1 MALYDAIPIVVGVTG
16 HRDIPSEKRDIL
28 NAAVE
33 KTLLSLRQS
42 CPHSEIVML
51 NSLAEGADQLCAEVA
66 LRLSVPLIAVLP
78 MEREAYEHDFS
89 GEALVRFRTLC
100 GAAKHCFVAPRAEQ
114 APESPDRD
122 FAYRQAG
129 IYVAAHAHVLLA
141 LWDGKETP
149 TSNCGTAETVR
160 FALESA
166 YEPKGAIP
174 LGGGCPVWHV
184 LTPRSGACGAENSG
198 TLRFL
203 GDKAAFEEVLS
214 RTDEFNRLAGKET
227 PTQSGLLPADRDA
240 DECLDGM
247 EELYAKADALSVHFA
262 GQYRRLLAAFAVVS
276 TIITIAFLLYD
287 EAELHWMIVVCGLML
302 LLAWFLQRR
311 GTRLASHRCYLEY
324 RMLAEGL
331 RVQAMLQYAGSAES
345 VAGILPWAAKT
356 EAGWVAAAL
365 KTCVIGD
372 PPATAH
378 SIRDAWVDQQRI
390 YHLKAIERSKRA
402 HEGSERTVGL
412 ALRLSIL
419 LYLSVLVFELI
430 WGGLLPF
437 SRQVPDAETYRT
449 LSKLLLGSIS
459 AATLF
464 ISNYYGRLSLSRVT
478 SDHAKM
484 ERFYAA
490 ILERMDRYGETGE
503 LLSLIAREE
512 LIENGNWCS
521 YQRDNTAD
529 FNL

>member
-1 MALYDAIPIVVGVTG
+1 MLLHDTIPIVVGVTG
-16 HRDIPSEKRDIL
+16 HRDFRTKDRDL
-28 NAAVE
+28 LSSAVE
-33 KTLLSLRQS
+33 KELLALRQS

-51 NSLAEGADQLCAEVA
+51 NSLAKGADQLCAEVA
-66 LRLSVPLIAVLP
+66 LRLSVPLVAVLP
-78 MEREAYEHDFS
+78 MEQEAYEHDFS
-89 GEALVRFRTLC
+89 GESLVRFRTLC
-100 GAAKHCFVAPRAEQ
+100 GAAAQCFVAPRAER
-114 APESPDRD
+114 APKSPDRD

-129 IYVAAHAHVLLA
+129 IYIAAHAHVLLA
-141 LWDGKETP
+141 LWDGNETP

-166 YEPKGAIP
+166 YEPEGSIP
-174 LGGGCPVWHV
+174 LGGNCPVWHV
-184 LTPRSGACGAENSG
+184 LTPRSGACGAEQGG
-198 TLRFL
+198 TVRFL

-214 RTDEFNRLAGKET
+214 RTEEFNRLASKEARS
-227 PTQSGLLPADRDA
+227 PCSLLPSERDA
-240 DECLDGM
+240 DECLDRL
-247 EELYAKADALSVHFA
+247 ESLYTKADALSVHFA
-262 GQYRRLLAAFAVVS
+262 GRYRRLLAALAIVS

-287 EAELHWMIVVCGLML
+287 EAELHWMIIVCGLML

-311 GTRLASHRCYLEY
+311 GSRLASHRCYLEY

-331 RVQAMLQYAGSAES
+331 RVQALLRYAGSAES
-345 VAGILPWAAKT
+345 VSGILPWSAKT

-365 KTCVIGD
+365 KTCVIGA

-390 YHLKAIERSKRA
+390 YHLRAFDRSKRA
-402 HEGSERTVGL
+402 HKGSERIVGI
-412 ALRLSIL
+412 ALRVSIL
-419 LYLSVLVFELI
+419 LYLAVLVFEFI
-430 WGGLLPF
+430 WGGLLAF
-437 SRQVPDAETYRT
+437 SRQIPDAEAYRT

-464 ISNYYGRLSLSRVT
+464 ISNYYGRLSLPRGT

-484 ERFYAA
+484 EQFYTAV
-490 ILERMDRYGETGE
+490 LDRMDRSGETRD
-503 LLSLIAREE
+503 LLLLIVREE

-529 FNL
+529 FIL